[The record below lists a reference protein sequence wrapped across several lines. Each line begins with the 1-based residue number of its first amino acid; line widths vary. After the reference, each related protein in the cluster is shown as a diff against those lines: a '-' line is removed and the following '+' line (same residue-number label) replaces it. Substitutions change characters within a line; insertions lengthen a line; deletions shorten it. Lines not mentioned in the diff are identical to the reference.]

1 MKHII
6 LIVSLLMG
14 VTLGVQAQPKAL
26 FDKTT
31 HEFGTILWKN
41 PVTATF
47 KITNKGDKP
56 LVISNVT
63 TSCGCTVADWTKE
76 PIAPG
81 KTGIV
86 SSTFDAKA
94 IGRFQKSVGI
104 YCNAS
109 NKPIYLAIRG
119 EVTAD
124 PKNYTFTHPFQI
136 GAIRLDKEEIE
147 FEDANKGDKPTM
159 ELLVANTSDKLYTPV
174 LMHLPPYLSAV
185 ATPEKLGRGR
195 TGKIKIT
202 LDTDKLP
209 KLGLTTASV
218 YLSRFP
224 GDKVGE
230 ENEIPVSA
238 ILLPDFSHISQQER
252 LNPPAIHLSAK
263 ELQMG
268 ELKSDEKKAHTII
281 VKNVGKSNLEILD
294 LQVFNSALGVQ
305 LKKRVLKPGA
315 PTKLKSTA
323 FGQNLKKV
331 KHEQNYHF
339 QVLSILLDKLGFE
352 WGKGL
357 VHFSYGMVELPEG
370 KMKSREGTVVD
381 ADDLMEAMIETA
393 KETSAELGKLDGLTQ
408 EEADN
413 IARIV
418 GLGALKY
425 FILKVDARKNM
436 TFNPKESIDFNG
448 NTGPFIQ
455 YTYARIQS
463 VLRKAAEAGIVIPEI
478 IPAGLELSAKEEGL
492 IQMLADFK
500 SVVKQAGSDY
510 NPSIIAN
517 YAYDLV
523 KEYNQFF
530 TFLCICTCTE
540 VIVSTVN
547 KE

>member
-1 MKHII
+1 MAG
-6 LIVSLLMG
+6 LIPVSY
-14 VTLGVQAQPKAL
+14 
-26 FDKTT
+26 T
-31 HEFGTILWKN
+31 HL
-41 PVTATF
+41 
-47 KITNKGDKP
+47 
-56 LVISNVT
+56 
-63 TSCGCTVADWTKE
+63 
-76 PIAPG
+76 
-81 KTGIV
+81 
-86 SSTFDAKA
+86 
-94 IGRFQKSVGI
+94 QKSVGI

-315 PTKLKSTA
+315 STKLKITA

-331 KHEQNYHF
+331 KGTPR
-339 QVLSILLDKLGFE
+339 VL
-352 WGKGL
+352 
-357 VHFSYGMVELPEG
+357 
-370 KMKSREGTVVD
+370 
-381 ADDLMEAMIETA
+381 MITN
-393 KETSAELGKLDGLTQ
+393 DP
-408 EEADN
+408 N
-413 IARIV
+413 
-418 GLGALKY
+418 
-425 FILKVDARKNM
+425 
-436 TFNPKESIDFNG
+436 NPK
-448 NTGPFIQ
+448 
-455 YTYARIQS
+455 
-463 VLRKAAEAGIVIPEI
+463 I
-478 IPAGLELSAKEEGL
+478 IIK
-492 IQMLADFK
+492 
-500 SVVKQAGSDY
+500 VKVTS
-510 NPSIIAN
+510 
-517 YAYDLV
+517 
-523 KEYNQFF
+523 K
-530 TFLCICTCTE
+530 
-540 VIVSTVN
+540 
-547 KE
+547 K